1 MLKSCSYCGGIH
13 NRGYQCPSKPKRV
26 KTPTYIDKFRWSRRW
41 RTKAMQI
48 NERDKYLCQICIR
61 KLFNTVQ
68 QYNFTDIEVHHI
80 IAIVEDWDK
89 RLEDENLIC
98 LCAYHHKMAE
108 RGEIDKQLLLG
119 IAQEQERKNA
129 I

>member
-13 NRGYQCPSKPKRV
+13 KRGYQCPSKPKRV

-41 RTKAMQI
+41 RTKAIQI

-68 QYNFTDIEVHHI
+68 QYNFTDLEVHHI
-80 IAIVEDWDK
+80 IPIVEDWDK

-119 IAQEQERKNA
+119 IAKEQERKNA